1 MEEEVMK
8 FRLIKIRDR
17 DGGRRRKWK
26 FAKSILQC
34 ATLPRKYYSVAQNR
48 NIE

>member
-1 MEEEVMK
+1 MENEVMNFK
-8 FRLIKIRDR
+8 LIQIGDR
-17 DGGRRRKWK
+17 DGGSRSQWK

-34 ATLPRKYYSVAQNR
+34 TTLPRKYSVAQNS

>member
-8 FRLIKIRDR
+8 FRLITIRDR
-17 DGGRRRKWK
+17 DGGRRKWK

-34 ATLPRKYYSVAQNR
+34 ATCQE
-48 NIE
+48 NIIA